1 MRDRAV
7 QRLVRAA
14 HLVDLVDG
22 VQRRGLMPAAKLP
35 ANFLERRPGE
45 LPRNVHRDLAR
56 KEVGAPVGA
65 HCELAV
71 AHLSQ
76 IEVFAHRWH

>member
-1 MRDRAV
+1 
-7 QRLVRAA
+7 
-14 HLVDLVDG
+14 
-22 VQRRGLMPAAKLP
+22 
-35 ANFLERRPGE
+35 
-45 LPRNVHRDLAR
+45 VHRDLAR